1 MQTGVCVATS
11 MIALEF
17 LDKQRDKPLQGT
29 KVTVSLKPAC
39 FRNTLILSTISL
51 NLSLDQFTVSN
62 LLTTTASCD
71 TPKFLIKIQ
80 NCKYRKLMV
89 NIYFFNN

>member
-17 LDKQRDKPLQGT
+17 LDKPLQGT

-51 NLSLDQFTVSN
+51 NLSLDQFTVSS

-80 NCKYRKLMV
+80 NCKYRKLML
-89 NIYFFNN
+89 NIVFFNN